1 MGGQPYCVWCNQT
14 GHPAT
19 VECHAAY
26 KKRLEPTD
34 IVERLRTKHVFGARE
49 IDQQRQDAAD
59 LIESL
64 RAKLRE
70 AEEEVAEWKQA
81 ASVEA
86 GLRREFATQVE
97 EVRTLAS
104 EAYLSGS
111 LPEDLEKKIGA
122 ALLRLV
128 HPSTELQR

>member
-1 MGGQPYCVWCNQT
+1 MSGQPYCVWCNQT

-97 EVRTLAS
+97 GLRTALQKISNTYAGTHGYRARRIADDALA
-104 EAYLSGS
+104 LT
-111 LPEDLEKKIGA
+111 
-122 ALLRLV
+122 
-128 HPSTELQR
+128 STELQR